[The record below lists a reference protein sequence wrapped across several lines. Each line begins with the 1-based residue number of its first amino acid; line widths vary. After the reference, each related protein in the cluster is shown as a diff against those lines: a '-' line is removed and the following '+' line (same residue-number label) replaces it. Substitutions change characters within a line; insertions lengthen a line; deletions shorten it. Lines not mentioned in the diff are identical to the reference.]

1 MWLIKKKRNCEHLA
15 FSEQRLAGRKALC
28 ANRYRLFAKEGFTL
42 IEILVATSILGV
54 IGLTILTTFGSG
66 LHVYER
72 VQAFGGS
79 QAEVLLALEEME
91 RDIKNVFPMSTV
103 AFEGDSHRIAFPA
116 VIETLKIIDGKESV
130 VPSVGR
136 ISYYIDEA
144 IYMDDVEKSLMRVQ
158 QNYSL
163 AVAGGDAQEGQGETL
178 ALIEDL
184 AFEYYYYDEEA
195 KTYGWQNSWSGEEET
210 LLSGVKI
217 EMTYKDSDQDIV
229 IERIV
234 VIPALQKII
243 ELEDEEGEEE
253 EGEGGEE

>member
-1 MWLIKKKRNCEHLA
+1 MWLKSKRKNYK
-15 FSEQRLAGRKALC
+15 RLACSVKRIV
-28 ANRYRLFAKEGFTL
+28 NRRELSAQKGFTL

-116 VIETLKIIDGKESV
+116 VIEILEIIDGKESV

-144 IYMDDVEKSLMRVQ
+144 TYIDNAGKSLMRVE

-163 AVAGGDAQEGQGETL
+163 AIAGGDAQEDQGESL
-178 ALIEDL
+178 ALIEEL
-184 AFEYYYYDEEA
+184 AFEYYYYDENA
-195 KTYGWQNSWSGEEET
+195 QTYGWQNSWSGEEET

-217 EMTYKDSDQDIV
+217 EITYKDSDQDIV

-243 ELEDEEGEEE
+243 ELQGEEGEEE
-253 EGEGGEE
+253 EGEGEE

>member
-1 MWLIKKKRNCEHLA
+1 MWLISKRKSCDRIA
-15 FSEQRLAGRKALC
+15 CSEKRLAIRRELC
-28 ANRYRLFAKEGFTL
+28 ANRCSLTARDGFTL

-91 RDIKNVFPMSTV
+91 RDIKNVFPMSAV

-116 VIETLKIIDGKESV
+116 VIEILEIIDGKESV